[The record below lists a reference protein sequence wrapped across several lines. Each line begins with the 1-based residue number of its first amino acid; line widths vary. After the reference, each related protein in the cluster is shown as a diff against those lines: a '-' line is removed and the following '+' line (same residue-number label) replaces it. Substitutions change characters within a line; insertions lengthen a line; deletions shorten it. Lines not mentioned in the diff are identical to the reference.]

1 MNILVTFDENY
12 AAPFK
17 TMLKSLAINN
27 AGEDIIVYLLYSE
40 KDIKQE
46 TLEDLIRYC
55 ASYGVVFKP
64 CIIDD
69 EIFAK
74 YKVNKHYSSAM
85 YYRLLATEFLPKGID
100 RIIYLDPDIL
110 VINSLSPLWELELVG
125 DKIFAAAS
133 HTEAFTD
140 GINMIRLNT
149 ETEYFNTGVLLMDL
163 KGIRDKFSFEELVRE
178 IEEVDAFLI
187 LPDQDIFNVLFSDV
201 THSIPDEIW
210 NYDARYYG
218 KYLKQ
223 SDREY
228 DLDWVMKNTAILH
241 FCGKKKPWNTKNIN
255 TKFDSLYKHYMR
267 LENPFK
273 KFKDVLIKE

>member
-27 AGEDIIVYLLYSE
+27 ASEKVVVYLLYSE
-40 KDIKQE
+40 NKIRQE

-55 ASYGVVFKP
+55 GSYGVVFKP
-64 CIIDD
+64 CIIDN
-69 EIFAK
+69 EIFSK

-85 YYRLLATEFLPKGID
+85 YYRLLASEFLPKDID

-110 VINSLSPLWELELVG
+110 IINSLSPLWKLELK
-125 DKIFAAAS
+125 DKKIFAAAS

-140 GINMIRLNT
+140 SINMMRLNT

-163 KGIRDKFSFEELVRE
+163 KSIRDQISFEELVRE
-178 IEEVDAFLI
+178 IEEVDSFLI

-201 THSIPDEIW
+201 TLSIPDEIW
-210 NYDARYYG
+210 NYDARYYS
-218 KYLKQ
+218 KYLLQ
-223 SDREY
+223 SNREY
-228 DLDWVMKNTAILH
+228 DLDWVMKNTVILH

-255 TKFDSLYKHYMR
+255 TKFDSLYKHYMQ

-273 KFKDVLIKE
+273 KVKDIQEK

>member
-27 AGEDIIVYLLYSE
+27 TSEDLVVYLLYSE
-40 KDIKQE
+40 ADIKLD

-55 ASYGVVFKP
+55 ASYGVIFKP
-64 CIIDD
+64 CIIDN

-85 YYRLLATEFLPKGID
+85 YYRLLATEFLPGDVD

-110 VINSLSPLWELELVG
+110 VINSLSPLWKLKLPEN
-125 DKIFAAAS
+125 KFFAAAS
-133 HTEAFTD
+133 HTETLGD
-140 GINMIRLNT
+140 NINMIRLNT

-163 KGIRDKFSFEELVRE
+163 EKIRTNITFAKLVRE
-178 IEEVDAFLI
+178 IQDVDNFLI
-187 LPDQDIFNVLFSDV
+187 LPDQDIFNVLFSDN
-201 THSIPDEIW
+201 TYSIPDEVW
-210 NYDARYYG
+210 NYDARYYS
-218 KYLKQ
+218 KYLLQ
-223 SDREY
+223 SNREY

-241 FCGKKKPWNTKNIN
+241 FCGKKKPWNTKSIN
-255 TKFDSLYKHYMR
+255 TKFDSLYKHYMQ
-267 LENPFK
+267 LKNPFK
-273 KFKDVLIKE
+273 KYNKSSIK